1 MLDLVDE
8 LIEDGN
14 KIRHRLECSNF
25 QLMNRTFSL
34 CLDKTIPIMSQLE
47 EAFVRSE
54 STGEFKLI
62 VSSNKNEHFEK
73 YLNSFGRKYGS
84 RIQRQSQEI
93 NQKSIA
99 IDLGINAIYYFD
111 HGAKIAGVWLASRS
125 EYYLPTFITPF
136 RTVINRLMKEESG
149 VIIHASAI
157 DTAGKGLLIAG
168 ASGSGKSTLSLY
180 AAANGKGILG
190 DDAIAYSNG
199 NLYSI
204 YRFAKAKPG
213 LLNLDSGKFATRQ
226 YSNVLPEDQ
235 KTSIDL
241 MASRI
246 SFIRKSPLRAI
257 IFPRVGDEPSINSI
271 GRSQALKIMA
281 PNTMSE
287 LLGGTKCSFD
297 VIAELCRNYP
307 SFELTLGGNL
317 DENNEFLLKL
327 AEKV

>member
-99 IDLGINAIYYFD
+99 ITTMLRALPPAQWQLLVLAQGLRTIRSFCGVTRHGLHQLLVL
-111 HGAKIAGVWLASRS
+111 HGAVLQAHCQVRA
-125 EYYLPTFITPF
+125 TC
-136 RTVINRLMKEESG
+136 
-149 VIIHASAI
+149 
-157 DTAGKGLLIAG
+157 
-168 ASGSGKSTLSLY
+168 
-180 AAANGKGILG
+180 
-190 DDAIAYSNG
+190 
-199 NLYSI
+199 
-204 YRFAKAKPG
+204 KP
-213 LLNLDSGKFATRQ
+213 R
-226 YSNVLPEDQ
+226 
-235 KTSIDL
+235 
-241 MASRI
+241 
-246 SFIRKSPLRAI
+246 
-257 IFPRVGDEPSINSI
+257 
-271 GRSQALKIMA
+271 
-281 PNTMSE
+281 
-287 LLGGTKCSFD
+287 
-297 VIAELCRNYP
+297 
-307 SFELTLGGNL
+307 
-317 DENNEFLLKL
+317 
-327 AEKV
+327 